1 MSSPALTPTP
11 TPPAEAPV
19 LNAAGE
25 FEIHDDAIDLSRYRT
40 EDWLAVALFWTLGLI
55 VFYQFFTRYVLND
68 SAAWTEEI
76 ARYFLIG
83 MVFVGAA
90 VGVRKN
96 NHIQVDYFYRVLPR
110 RLMRVMSTLVD
121 AVRISF
127 FIACV
132 LMTGQLIMK
141 IGGSRMAVV
150 ELPMGLVY
158 GTVMLG
164 FALMTWRAVGV
175 AIANW
180 KRGASVLEQPEL
192 AELP

>member
-1 MSSPALTPTP
+1 MSAPPMTT
-11 TPPAEAPV
+11 TPPDEAPV

-25 FEIHDDAIDLSRYRT
+25 FEIHDDAIDLSRYRA
-40 EDWLAVALFWTLGLI
+40 EDWLGVALFWVLGLI

-132 LMTGQLIMK
+132 VMTGQLIMK
-141 IGGSRMAVV
+141 IGSSRMAVV

-158 GTVMLG
+158 GVVMLG
-164 FALMTWRAVGV
+164 FALMTWRAVDV

>member
-1 MSSPALTPTP
+1 MSSPVITA
-11 TPPAEAPV
+11 PAEAPL
-19 LNAAGE
+19 LNAEGE
-25 FEIHDDAIDLSRYRT
+25 FEIHDEAIDLSQYRV
-40 EDWLAVALFWTLGLI
+40 EDWLAVALFWVLGLI

-83 MVFVGAA
+83 TVFVGAA

-121 AVRISF
+121 VVRVSF
-127 FIACV
+127 FVACIG
-132 LMTGQLIMK
+132 MTGQLIMK

-158 GTVMLG
+158 GAVMLG

-192 AELP
+192 SEGST